1 MNCGLNLYLFFTT
14 KIMLFSGFS
23 KFPGNFFSF
32 FLSPGNSWVAVVSL
46 IFQLLLSYDFLDI
59 RFFNIRN
66 ITPITNPMMMGEK
79 THHQEIL
86 MSPKSLRMRRIM
98 KITPKNPIPPPEL
111 LLLLIVDIN

>member
-14 KIMLFSGFS
+14 KIILFSEFS
-23 KFPGNFFSF
+23 KFPGNFFHF

-46 IFQLLLSYDFLDI
+46 VFQLLLSHDFFDI
-59 RFFNIRN
+59 RIR
-66 ITPITNPMMMGEK
+66 IIRKMSPIINPMMMGEK

-111 LLLLIVDIN
+111 LLLIVDIN

>member
-32 FLSPGNSWVAVVSL
+32 FCPGNSWAVVVSL
-46 IFQLLLSYDFLDI
+46 EFQLLLSYDLFEI
-59 RFFNIRN
+59 RIR
-66 ITPITNPMMMGEK
+66 IIRKMSPIANPMMRGAN

-86 MSPKSLRMRRIM
+86 MTPRSLRMRRMM
-98 KITPKNPIPPPEL
+98 KIIPQRLIPPPEL
-111 LLLLIVDIN
+111 LLLIVDIN